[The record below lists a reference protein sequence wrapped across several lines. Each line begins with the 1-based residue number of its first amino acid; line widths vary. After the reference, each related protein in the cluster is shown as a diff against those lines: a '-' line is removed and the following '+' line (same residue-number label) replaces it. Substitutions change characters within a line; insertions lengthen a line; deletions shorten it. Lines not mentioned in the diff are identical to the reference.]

1 MRIFVSPGI
10 GTASFAPPVAGDA
23 LLAFDGFTRAN
34 SADLGTNWDENTGE
48 SGPNG
53 FDIVSNTA
61 VPSDVAADS
70 SETNNS
76 VTWPDDQY
84 SEVTYA
90 TTGADGIGSGSG
102 PSCREALGSTLTYYR
117 AVGNASGYEFG
128 RKNAG
133 PFTSLSSGAGTTFA
147 PADKLRL
154 RIKTSGANASWFLL
168 KNGVQFASGT
178 DTSPIASG
186 RAGIAHSSVS
196 SVAALSAWEGGS
208 AA

>member
-1 MRIFVSPGI
+1 MSI
-10 GTASFAPPVAGDA
+10 
-23 LLAFDGFTRAN
+23 LATDNFTRAN

-53 FDIVSNTA
+53 FDISSNTA

-70 SETNNS
+70 SETNNAA
-76 VTWPDDQY
+76 TWPNDQY

-90 TTGADGIGSGSG
+90 TTGANGVGAGSG
-102 PSCREALGSTLTYYR
+102 PSCREALGATLTYYR

-147 PADKLRL
+147 PGDKLRL
-154 RIKTSGANASWFLL
+154 QVSTNGANCDWVLT

-196 SVAALSAWEGGS
+196 TVAALSAWEGGDL
-208 AA
+208 AASGDTSTPYLNMMF